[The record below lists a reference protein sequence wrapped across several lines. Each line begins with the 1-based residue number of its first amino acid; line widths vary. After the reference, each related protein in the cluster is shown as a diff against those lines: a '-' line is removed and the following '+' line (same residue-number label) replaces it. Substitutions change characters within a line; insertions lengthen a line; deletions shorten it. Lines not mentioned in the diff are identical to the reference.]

1 MLSYEVVLG
10 IDRAGRDTGRR
21 MTLRVK
27 EADPLSAALCAEK
40 KADRRLRYP
49 DVEYSHAMKVMPVI
63 KPAPVAARLAA

>member
-1 MLSYEVVLG
+1 
-10 IDRAGRDTGRR
+10 